1 MQVSRIVRR
10 ASRLA
15 GPSIAL
21 VLLNGC
27 ADVISPA
34 HPLNPQ
40 SFLTRPPDAPSEGPV
55 DKTWPPLYNTSRPPT
70 PQDAPRTDSS
80 ARPISKTVRD
90 AVVSPEIAATQTA
103 APTTGPI
110 VTALPAGGDTTGVD
124 QVIGSVLGNVNGDP
138 IYADKV
144 LTVLDQTLAADA
156 KQYDEAHF
164 RDIAADLIRKQVG
177 EFIHADVEFAAAKI
191 NLESKDEEIAR
202 QETVRWRTEQVTR
215 AGGSVELAKRR
226 AIDQGTTLD
235 EMATEHYR
243 LIMTQLYY
251 QRRVIPQIQISAS
264 DIRSYYEAN
273 RERLFTDKATIKF
286 RVIRIDI
293 DRTGVGAD
301 PAKEKIEHLRER
313 LKGGAP
319 FDIVAGEVNDDPV
332 LLANKGDP
340 QPGEWM
346 GRGAYVNK
354 DVDDAVWKLQPG
366 EMTDVIRS
374 GNSFYLARLEQRQGG
389 KVTAFADQEVQDK
402 IYETLRRDQF
412 NALREQIREDL
423 EKKAAIHLNPG
434 SEQVALEMVMQK
446 YAKWAGKGAN

>member
-1 MQVSRIVRR
+1 MEVSRIVRR

-15 GPSIAL
+15 GASIAL
-21 VLLNGC
+21 GLLNGC

-34 HPLNPQ
+34 HPLTPQ
-40 SFLTRPPDAPSEGPV
+40 AFLTRPPDAPSEGPV

-70 PQDAPRTDSS
+70 PQDAPHPDSS
-80 ARPISKTVRD
+80 GRPISKTVRD

-103 APTTGPI
+103 SPATGPT
-110 VTALPAGGDTTGVD
+110 VFPAGGNTTGVD
-124 QVIGSVLGNVNGDP
+124 QVIGSVLGDVDSDP

-144 LTVLDQTLAADA
+144 VAVLDQTLAADA

-164 RDIAADLIRKQVG
+164 RDIAADLIRKQIG
-177 EFIHADVEFAAAKI
+177 EFIHADVEFAAAKR

-235 EMATEHYR
+235 EMAREHYR

-264 DIRSYYEAN
+264 DIRAYYEAN
-273 RERLFTDKATIKF
+273 RERQFTDKATIKF

-293 DRTGVGAD
+293 DKTGGEA
-301 PAKEKIEHLRER
+301 PAKEKTEHLRDR

-340 QPGEWM
+340 QPGQWM

-354 DVDDAVWKLQPG
+354 DVDEAVWKLQPG

-374 GNSFYLARLEQRQGG
+374 GKSFYLARLEQRQGG

-402 IYETLRRDQF
+402 IYETLRREQF

-423 EKKAAIHLNPG
+423 EKKAAIHLNPD

-446 YAKWAGKGAN
+446 YAKWAGKQN